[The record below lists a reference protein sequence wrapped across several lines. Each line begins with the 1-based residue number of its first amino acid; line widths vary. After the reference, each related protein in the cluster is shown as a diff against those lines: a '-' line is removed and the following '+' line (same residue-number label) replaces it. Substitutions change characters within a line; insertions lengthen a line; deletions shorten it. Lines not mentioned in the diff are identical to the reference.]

1 MSPES
6 TDFLYPFIEGDEHD
20 RGGLLLD
27 LQASAEA
34 KIAESERLRDET
46 VADWS
51 PALDEIA
58 AMIAARSQVG
68 GVVFTFGNGGSST
81 DAQGTAALFA
91 RPPIGLP
98 LAARCLNEDPAVLTA
113 LGNDIGFDLVF
124 SRQLIAHA
132 ARGDIAIG
140 FSTSGDSTN
149 LLQAFHEAR
158 RLHLSTVA
166 FTGAGGGRCAASADV
181 DHCLM
186 VPSDSVHRIQ
196 ETQAE
201 LVLELWRR
209 VQVQLERAVPAAPT

>member
-20 RGGLLLD
+20 RGALLLD

-46 VADWS
+46 VADCS

-58 AMIAARSQVG
+58 ATIAARSQAG

-81 DAQGTAALFA
+81 DAQGTAALLA
-91 RPPIGLP
+91 RPPVGLP
-98 LAARCLNEDPAVLTA
+98 VAARCLNEDPAVLTA

-132 ARGDIAIG
+132 VRGDIAVG

-158 RLHLSTVA
+158 RRGLSTVA
-166 FTGAGGGRCAASADV
+166 FTGAGGGHCAASPDV
-181 DHCLM
+181 DHCLR

-196 ETQAE
+196 ETQRA
-201 LVLELWRR
+201 VVFDLWGR
-209 VQVQLERAVPAAPT
+209 VQRRLDRGGTDGR